1 MWRCIRAGNPSIVG
15 IEPVIVAVQAN
26 FDVHGTARD
35 DNHFRTLL
43 DCDASIILTRGWS
56 DPSCRYAVV
65 RLRSEGLR

>member
-1 MWRCIRAGNPSIVG
+1 VRCIRAGNPSIVG

-43 DCDASIILTRGWS
+43 DCDASIDLTCDWS
-56 DPSCRYAVV
+56 DPSRGYAV
-65 RLRSEGLR
+65 EGIR